1 MSCIHAPSGCN
12 YPEAHCLGLC
22 DSARRTCAARGLVL
36 TMPAGV
42 QADPAALRREFG
54 AQGIQ
59 YNWHPSQDVHPRV
72 LHLTCMHPE
81 DLRSA
86 GCTDFIERGWQ
97 GRGRQAARSGQ
108 QGRIT
113 LPFALHAWALALMF
127 GLLMGFGQLLDGP
140 TDHEAAQ
147 DAAASATDT
156 PRSAAEQ
163 LRHDRA
169 LEAMALRAAQE
180 RAGGPEAVPERL
192 ADGSIQWR
200 TRRGHKTV
208 KTPAPTQPASQQPAA
223 PAAAKGAAQPEPL
236 ESVNSTQP
244 AASTAAGFPNGS
256 RS

>member
-1 MSCIHAPSGCN
+1 MRAGI
-12 YPEAHCLGLC
+12 
-22 DSARRTCAARGLVL
+22 VL
-36 TMPAGV
+36 TMPAGA
-42 QADPAALRREFG
+42 QADPEALRREFDVRG
-54 AQGIQ
+54 LA
-59 YNWHPSQDVHPRV
+59 YNWHPSQDVLPGV

-81 DLRSA
+81 DLQAA

-97 GRGRQAARSGQ
+97 GRSHVAARKGQ

-113 LPFALHAWALALMF
+113 LPFALHTWLLALMF

-140 TDHEAAQ
+140 TDHQAAL
-147 DAAASATDT
+147 DTAASESGA
-156 PRSAAEQ
+156 PLSAAEQ

-180 RAGGPEAVPERL
+180 RTGGPEAVPERL

-223 PAAAKGAAQPEPL
+223 PAAAKGAAQLEPL